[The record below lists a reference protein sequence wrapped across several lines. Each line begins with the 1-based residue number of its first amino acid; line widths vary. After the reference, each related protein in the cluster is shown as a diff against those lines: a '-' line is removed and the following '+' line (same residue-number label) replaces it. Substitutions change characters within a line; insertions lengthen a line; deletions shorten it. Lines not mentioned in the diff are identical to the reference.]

1 MQIRSQ
7 NPPLQYEPDIG
18 KLIWKFHA
26 KIHEEREKAMATN
39 QAQTLMDY
47 HTPTIGGANTIQLPD
62 LPKGVTFDFKH
73 RFLQMLDK
81 NLFSGA
87 AHEDPMWYMRKFI
100 KLTNTV
106 R

>member
-1 MQIRSQ
+1 
-7 NPPLQYEPDIG
+7 
-18 KLIWKFHA
+18 
-26 KIHEEREKAMATN
+26 MATN

-100 KLTNTV
+100 KLTNTKDQTPKKV
-106 R
+106 EVLIDGNLMPKNEGDEKKEILASP